1 MSMNSDKIAAIKAFI
16 QEVSL
21 DVKDY
26 QALLKVLRTQHILL
40 AQRDSKR
47 LEQTAAQYQQFL
59 AKLENRAAKR
69 SQLLIKIGV
78 SSDAQ
83 GVDKLIN
90 ALPDSI
96 AQPLTKNWNKLQ
108 AVVSECQAQNERNG
122 NLLSMQH
129 SILSELTHKSEP
141 QTYSPETYPAE

>member
-108 AVVSECQAQNERNG
+108 AVVSECQTQNERNG